1 MMDPDPYKNNPT
13 QNYPAQT
20 FPRPDSDEV
29 LQRQIGDALNL
40 QLTTEE
46 MAVLKECQHDA
57 VFHRGLPLAAVAT
70 GGFHYMMKT
79 GMMKKNVYT
88 LVVSGITGFFIGT
101 ASYRSVCMEKL
112 IALPNSTLKERILA
126 AQGVQPVKVDL
137 QSDSQ
142 LQPWVDVQPNWETHN
157 APMGSAL
164 DIEPYQ
170 SHNESYSS
178 TNNTPDPESS
188 YILDPP
194 FKSPLRD
201 NYTSYDEMRRRNR
214 EEYERAQAQR
224 TRSGR
229 PQPPPPPP
237 PSSTAFDPRFD
248 RPYEPPPYDPPRRDD
263 FL

>member
-13 QNYPAQT
+13 QNYPVQT

-46 MAVLKECQHDA
+46 MAVLKECQHNA

-142 LQPWVDVQPNWETHN
+142 LQPWVDVQPNWETPK
-157 APMGSAL
+157 APMGSAQ

-170 SHNESYSS
+170 SHNDSYSS
-178 TNNTPDPESS
+178 TNNTPDPVIMAYNVDMFVTRDVWFPYETQELQVGTDFYESGIKI
-188 YILDPP
+188 YE
-194 FKSPLRD
+194 FK
-201 NYTSYDEMRRRNR
+201 E
-214 EEYERAQAQR
+214 
-224 TRSGR
+224 
-229 PQPPPPPP
+229 
-237 PSSTAFDPRFD
+237 DPRIWIRLKSEIHIVHGMEFILISISNQ
-248 RPYEPPPYDPPRRDD
+248 R
-263 FL
+263 FI